1 MNGENK
7 MKKKTKRKNVKKY
20 VDGGKMKLSENLSES
35 RKSMASSKKKGL
47 KNTMARKNT
56 RTLKKMVATGSKID
70 EESTMPI
77 VFNSEMR
84 KTFIKGVI
92 QDIKGYFESKT
103 SGKVEISYEDINL
116 GNHEFGFKLTI
127 SKGKDC
133 TKQMFSE
140 VSSAACNV
148 VNYMIPADEFD
159 RFDLTTTTENNRVE
173 FEIVSNW

>member
-1 MNGENK
+1 
-7 MKKKTKRKNVKKY
+7 MKKKNKAKNTKKY
-20 VDGGKMKLSENLSES
+20 ADGGKMKLSENLIES
-35 RKSMASSKKKGL
+35 RKSIASSKKKGL
-47 KNTMARKNT
+47 KSMVTRKNT
-56 RTLKKMVATGSKID
+56 RTLKKMSANLETS

-159 RFDLTTTTENNRVE
+159 KFDLTTTTENNRVE